1 MQIVPYMPIHPAQLS
16 IHHEE
21 EEEKHPD
28 SSLPIPVDPKSDD
41 DLFKKPFPPTPYF
54 VEEPPENL
62 VKRTT
67 RMKRF
72 DLSLTFRQNSEFL
85 FDYIEV
91 ILNPFVRII
100 ISPSRKYAMI
110 LPPFSHLRI
119 ISYSNP
125 LLRCKSTT
133 HELCFFSS
141 HTSDSISLL
150 TSDNIV

>member
-21 EEEKHPD
+21 EEQEAD
-28 SSLPIPVDPKSDD
+28 SSSPIPTDPKSED
-41 DLFKKPFPPTPYF
+41 DLFKKPFPPPPYI

-72 DLSLTFRQNSEFL
+72 DICFQNNSLL
-85 FDYIEV
+85 VFDYIEV
-91 ILNPFVRII
+91 ILNLFVRII
-100 ISPSRKYAMI
+100 IFLSRKYAMI
-110 LPPFSHLRI
+110 LLPSIHQRI

-125 LLRCKSTT
+125 PLRCKSTN

-141 HTSDSISLL
+141 SYTSDF
-150 TSDNIV
+150 D